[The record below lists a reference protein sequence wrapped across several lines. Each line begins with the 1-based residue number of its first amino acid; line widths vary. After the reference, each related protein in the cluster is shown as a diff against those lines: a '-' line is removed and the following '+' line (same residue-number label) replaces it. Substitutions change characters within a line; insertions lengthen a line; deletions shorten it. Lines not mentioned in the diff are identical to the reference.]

1 MTDLVWNNY
10 KQMLKKVLESK
21 DSNII
26 AENSILV
33 MPKLISEIDALRSMI
48 NGAVVADKRSCCT
61 SIGWAQVSES
71 QRKTIDEF
79 LEYPNSAEQQALSS

>member
-48 NGAVVADKRSCCT
+48 NGATGACAR
-61 SIGWAQVSES
+61 E
-71 QRKTIDEF
+71 R
-79 LEYPNSAEQQALSS
+79 EYAHKEEQSNVLS